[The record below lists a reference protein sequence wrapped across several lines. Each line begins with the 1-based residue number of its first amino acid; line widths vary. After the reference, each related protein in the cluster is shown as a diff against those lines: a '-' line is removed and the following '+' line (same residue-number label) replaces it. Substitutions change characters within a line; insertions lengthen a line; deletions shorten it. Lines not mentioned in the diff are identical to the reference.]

1 MVMGRPKVS
10 DSGVVVVRRNYAMT
24 PEALAT
30 LDKLEALGYPNKS
43 EAVRKGLLLLL
54 EYAQARESI

>member
-1 MVMGRPKVS
+1 MARQYIGAKRV
-10 DSGVVVVRRNYAMT
+10 DFTLT
-24 PEALAT
+24 PEAIAA
-30 LDKLEALGYPNKS
+30 LDALKALGYPNKS